1 MACKDGGVDHSSSPP
16 RVWAARLLG
25 PGAGLAL
32 AFCVLLVS
40 VLLGKVNTDAFARAV
55 AAIAVACMIA
65 VGLSYWLFAAH
76 LDAAARRVAAEVS
89 APQFER
95 LDAAAAVM
103 HAVVSELRVTMAAHV
118 EQLLGLD
125 TLDDGR
131 LVQLECADVTREVF
145 ICRQEMGDEFDSGD
159 AAAVAFRT
167 AVARNLARNVR
178 YTWITEDNPVSRH
191 RARVVRDLFP
201 DHEVQVAIHSLPREQ
216 WRLLP
221 FSFEAVFY
229 MQGTPNGARTLAFA
243 DVSFGNGNARAWRR
257 LGPRYAADWF
267 GQIEEIADIGR
278 LRSPSQYR

>member
-1 MACKDGGVDHSSSPP
+1 MNQTPSPS

-40 VLLGKVNTDAFARAV
+40 VTLGRVSTSAFDRAV
-55 AAIAVACMIA
+55 GAIAVACIVA
-65 VGLSYWLFAAH
+65 VGLSYWLVTAH
-76 LDAAARRVAAEVS
+76 LDAAARRVVAEVS
-89 APQFER
+89 APHFER
-95 LDAAAAVM
+95 LDAAVTDL
-103 HAVVSELRVTMAAHV
+103 HSVGSELRATMAAHI
-118 EQLLGLD
+118 EQLLSLD
-125 TLDDGR
+125 TLDDDR
-131 LVQLECADVTREVF
+131 LVQLECADITREVF
-145 ICRQEMGDEFDSGD
+145 ICRQEMADEFDSDG
-159 AAAVAFRT
+159 AAADAFRA

-201 DHEVQVAIHSLPREQ
+201 DHEVLVAIHSLPREQ

-229 MQGTPNGARTLAFA
+229 MQGMSSGTRTLAFA
-243 DVSFGNGNARAWRR
+243 DVSFGSGATRVWRR

-267 GQIEEIADIGR
+267 GQIEQVAGLVR
-278 LRSPSQYR
+278 

>member
-1 MACKDGGVDHSSSPP
+1 
-16 RVWAARLLG
+16 
-25 PGAGLAL
+25 LAL

-40 VLLGKVNTDAFARAV
+40 VLLGDVSTDAFVRA
-55 AAIAVACMIA
+55 AGAIAVACIIA
-65 VGLSYWLFAAH
+65 VGLSYWLFTAH
-76 LDAAARRVAAEVS
+76 LDDAARRVAAEAS

-95 LDAAAAVM
+95 LDAAAAAM
-103 HAVVSELRVTMAAHV
+103 HAVGTELRATMAARV
-118 EQLLGLD
+118 EQLLSLD
-125 TLDDGR
+125 ALDDDR

-145 ICRQEMGDEFDSGD
+145 ICRQEMGDEFDSDG
-159 AAAVAFRT
+159 AAAEAFRA

-191 RARVVRDLFP
+191 RSRVVRDLFP
-201 DHEVQVAIHSLPREQ
+201 DHKVQVAIHSLSHEQ

-243 DVSFGNGNARAWRR
+243 DVSFGSGNTRVWRR

-267 GQIEEIADIGR
+267 GQIEQVAGIAK
-278 LRSPSQYR
+278 